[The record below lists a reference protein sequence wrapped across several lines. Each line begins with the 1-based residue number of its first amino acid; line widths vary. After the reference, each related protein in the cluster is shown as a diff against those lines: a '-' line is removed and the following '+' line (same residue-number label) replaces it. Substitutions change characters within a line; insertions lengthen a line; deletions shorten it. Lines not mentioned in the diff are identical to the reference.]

1 MFKTDRIAAFAL
13 EYVCLLLLDLAE
25 LFWRSSVQRKALS
38 LSIIIHYY
46 PLRGMELLRTTR

>member
-1 MFKTDRIAAFAL
+1 MLKTDRIAAFAL